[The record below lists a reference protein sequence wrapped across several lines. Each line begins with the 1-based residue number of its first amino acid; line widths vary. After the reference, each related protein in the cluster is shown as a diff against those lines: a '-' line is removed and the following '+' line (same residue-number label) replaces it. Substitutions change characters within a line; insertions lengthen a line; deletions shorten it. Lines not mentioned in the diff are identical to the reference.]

1 MKLPA
6 KKLVS
11 QASGQLIYR
20 KWLFTKKQE
29 VNIEADETAVALL
42 CRQIKEDITSGA
54 LPVDETTRDKLV
66 ALEADELKY
75 LKTTRKLRTYGL
87 VAMKPCNCD
96 YPNPKTTVVVGLQL
110 QRLTLSVCDA
120 DGAPIAD
127 EDDDGQTEFQWEMIS
142 SWEMSSDKKSILV
155 KYKTDDDD
163 EGGGEE
169 TITLLLKEQVP
180 YFKRCVAR
188 IMQEREWLME
198 FLESETATL
207 EGNFFIAPKK
217 K

>member
-1 MKLPA
+1 MK
-6 KKLVS
+6 S
-11 QASGQLIYR
+11 CS
-20 KWLFTKKQE
+20 
-29 VNIEADETAVALL
+29 
-42 CRQIKEDITSGA
+42 
-54 LPVDETTRDKLV
+54 
-66 ALEADELKY
+66 
-75 LKTTRKLRTYGL
+75 
-87 VAMKPCNCD
+87 CD

-110 QRLTLSVCDA
+110 QRLTLTVCDD
-120 DGAPIAD
+120 DGTPIAD

-198 FLESETATL
+198 FLESESATL
-207 EGNFFIAPKK
+207 KGNFFIAPKK